1 MSQRFTQPYSIH
13 RYFDYRFILGRRN
26 EVTNADILRRER
38 VGLILCFAGDMT
50 EPFNYPQGFVRVC
63 V

>member
-1 MSQRFTQPYSIH
+1 MRQRFTQPYSIH
-13 RYFDYRFILGRRN
+13 RFGDYQYILGRRN

-50 EPFNYPQGFVRVC
+50 EAYN
-63 V
+63 